1 MCRPVQWW
9 PAIQPELSKPSRQKV
24 EAARSVFFGMSSK
37 SSDAQT
43 GGMSLGDIYFTLFR
57 HKWKILLLS
66 ASGILAAL
74 ALLLFRP
81 PLYESKTK
89 LDILYV
95 VENKSFNPPG
105 NGGNT
110 VSLNE
115 RGSSIIQTEMEILQ
129 SGDVVME
136 AVQTIGAGKILAR
149 AGGGSN
155 TNAAAGLIAKK
166 LNVESYPGS
175 SVIQVSLQHPDPE
188 IVQSILS
195 EIIARYF
202 KKHAEIHQGS
212 VMFGDFS
219 IQETNRLYKE
229 IAQTKEELK
238 NARGLA
244 GVFSVDTADKSYDE
258 QISQIRNKLFAAQTE
273 LVERREV
280 SKEMSNALSATLKS
294 TNVAA
299 EISNNK
305 IDAYR
310 NICTRLGLLQKK
322 EQELLLQYTDQSVP
336 IKDLRAQIAEN
347 EASKKKLET
356 EDPRLT
362 SLGAS
367 LGAAD
372 HPALNMSDNT
382 AQISALEAR
391 IKILNSQLSQIQSDA
406 AKIDESREIISE
418 LKQRVQ
424 REEAEF
430 EYFQRNLEQARI
442 DTMIGAGKAPNIGI
456 IQSPSTPV
464 KKWSEKLKKMAA
476 ILAAGGMVAGLGL
489 AFLIE
494 MFFDRTLKR
503 PVEIE
508 AKLGL
513 PLFISIPDFTQ
524 NGYPPAQIKGKNPL
538 LLTETSG
545 KNASENAAL
554 GPWSRQHP
562 LRRFCDGLRDRLIV
576 HFEVTN
582 VTHNPKLV
590 AVTSCARGAGVSS
603 VATGL
608 AASLSET
615 GDGNVLL
622 VDMNVE
628 GGAAQQF
635 YKGKPGCGLD
645 AALEVEARKNA
656 LIQENLYV
664 AAEPMHGSDKLPS
677 VLPKHLTG
685 LIPKLR
691 ASDYDYIIFDMPAVT
706 QTSMTPRLAR
716 LMDMVLLVIES
727 EKTNQEV
734 AKKVISLLGESK
746 ATVTTVLNKTRSYV
760 PSKLHQEFLNDA

>member
-1 MCRPVQWW
+1 MN
-9 PAIQPELSKPSRQKV
+9 SKQQ
-24 EAARSVFFGMSSK
+24 
-37 SSDAQT
+37 DAKP

-57 HKWKILLLS
+57 HKWKILLFS
-66 ASGILAAL
+66 TSGFLAVL
-74 ALLLFRP
+74 ALLIFKP
-81 PLYESKTK
+81 PLYESKAK

-95 VENKSFNPPG
+95 VQGKSFNPPG
-105 NGGNT
+105 EDANT
-110 VSLNE
+110 VSPYDQ
-115 RGSSIIQTEMEILQ
+115 GHGIIQTELEILQ
-129 SGDVVME
+129 SLDVVME
-136 AVQTIGAGKILAR
+136 AVQTIGPEKILAK

-155 TNAAAGLIAKK
+155 TNTAAALIAKN
-166 LNVESYPGS
+166 LTAESSLGS

-188 IVQSILS
+188 MVQPVLS

-238 NARGLA
+238 NARSTA
-244 GVFSVDTADKSYDE
+244 GVFSLDAADKSYDE
-258 QISQIRNKLFAAQTE
+258 QISQIRNKLFAAQAE
-273 LVERREV
+273 LVERKEAL
-280 SKEMSNALSATLKS
+280 KEMSNALSSTLES
-294 TNVAA
+294 TNSGT
-299 EISNNK
+299 EISNDK
-305 IDAYR
+305 VDEYR
-310 NICTRLGLLQKK
+310 NVCARLGLLRKK
-322 EQELLLQYTDQSVP
+322 EQELLLQYTAQSVP
-336 IKDLRAQIAEN
+336 IKDLRAQIAGN
-347 EASKKKLET
+347 ETFKKKLET
-356 EDPRLT
+356 EEPRLT
-362 SLGAS
+362 SFGVS
-367 LGAAD
+367 LGATD
-372 HPALNMSDNT
+372 HPDFSLSDNA
-382 AQISALEAR
+382 AQISVVEAR

-406 AKIDESREIISE
+406 AKIDESRETISGLE
-418 LKQRVQ
+418 QRVK
-424 REEAEF
+424 RKEAEL
-430 EYFQRNLEQARI
+430 EYFQHNLEQARI

-464 KKWSEKLKKMAA
+464 KQWSKKLKKMAA
-476 ILAAGGMVAGLGL
+476 ILAGSGIAIGLAL

-494 MFFDRTLKR
+494 MFLDRSLKR
-503 PVEIE
+503 PIEIE

-524 NGYPPAQIKGKNPL
+524 NGYPLAKIKGKDPL
-538 LLTETSG
+538 LLAETAG
-545 KNASENAAL
+545 KDAPEDAAL
-554 GPWSRQHP
+554 APWNRQHP
-562 LRRFCDGLRDRLIV
+562 LRRFCEGLRDRLIV
-576 HFEVTN
+576 HFEVKG

-590 AVTSCARGAGVSS
+590 AVTSCAKGAGVSS

-635 YKGKPGCGLD
+635 YKGKLGCGLD
-645 AALEVEARKNA
+645 AVLEVEARKSA
-656 LIQENLYV
+656 LVQDNLYV
-664 AAEPMHGSDKLPS
+664 ATEPVGGSDKLPS
-677 VLPKHLTG
+677 VLPKYLTG

-746 ATVTTVLNKTRSYV
+746 ANVTTVLNKTRSYV
-760 PSKLHQEFLNDA
+760 PAKLHQEFLNDT

>member
-1 MCRPVQWW
+1 MN
-9 PAIQPELSKPSRQKV
+9 
-24 EAARSVFFGMSSK
+24 SK
-37 SSDAQT
+37 SPDTQT

-57 HKWKILLLS
+57 HKWKILLFSTL
-66 ASGILAAL
+66 GFLAVL
-74 ALLLFRP
+74 ALVILKP
-81 PLYESKTK
+81 PLFESKAK

-95 VENKSFNPPG
+95 VQGKSFNPPG
-105 NGGNT
+105 DGANT
-110 VSLNE
+110 VTPNDQG
-115 RGSSIIQTEMEILQ
+115 RGIMQTELEILQ
-129 SGDVVME
+129 SLDVVME
-136 AVQTIGAGKILAR
+136 VVQTIGPEKILAK

-155 TNAAAGLIAKK
+155 TNAAAALIAKN
-166 LNVESYPGS
+166 LVAESSPGS

-188 IVQSILS
+188 MVQPILS

-238 NARGLA
+238 NARNVA
-244 GVFSVDTADKSYDE
+244 GVFSIDAADKSYDD
-258 QISQIRNKLFAAQTE
+258 QISQVRNKLFTAQTE
-273 LVERREV
+273 LVERKEA
-280 SKEMSNALSATLKS
+280 SKEMSSALSLTRKS
-294 TNVAA
+294 TNTES
-299 EISNNK
+299 EISSDK
-305 IDAYR
+305 VDEYR
-310 NICTRLGLLQKK
+310 NVCTRLGLLRKK
-322 EQELLLQYTDQSVP
+322 EQDFLLQYTEQSVP

-347 EASKKKLET
+347 EASKKRLET

-362 SLGAS
+362 NFGVS

-372 HPALNMSDNT
+372 HPTLSLSDNG
-382 AQISALEAR
+382 AHISALEVR
-391 IKILNSQLSQIQSDA
+391 IKVLNSQLSQIQSDA
-406 AKIDESREIISE
+406 AKIDESREAISE
-418 LKQRVQ
+418 LQQRAQ
-424 REEAEF
+424 REEAEL

-442 DTMIGAGKAPNIGI
+442 DTMIGVGKAPNIGV
-456 IQSPSTPV
+456 IQSPSHPV
-464 KKWSEKLKKMAA
+464 KQWPKKLKKMAGM
-476 ILAAGGMVAGLGL
+476 LAFGGIATGL
-489 AFLIE
+489 ALAFFIE
-494 MFFDRTLKR
+494 MFLDRSLKR

-513 PLFISIPDFTQ
+513 PLFISIPDFAK
-524 NGYPPAQIKGKNPL
+524 NGHPLGRIKGKTTL
-538 LLTETSG
+538 LLTETAG
-545 KNASENAAL
+545 KDVSDNTTL

-562 LRRFCDGLRDRLIV
+562 VRPFCDGLRDRLIV
-576 HFEVTN
+576 HFEVKN

-590 AVTSCARGAGVSS
+590 AVTSCDKGAGVSS

-635 YKGKPGCGLD
+635 YKGRLGCGVD
-645 AALEVEARKNA
+645 AVLEVEARKGA
-656 LIQENLYV
+656 LIKENLYV
-664 AAEPMHGSDKLPS
+664 ATQPMGAGDNLPS
-677 VLPKHLTG
+677 VLPKHLMG

-727 EKTNQEV
+727 EKTNQDV
-734 AKKVISLLGESK
+734 AKRVISLLGESK
-746 ATVTTVLNKTRSYV
+746 ANVTTVLNKTHSYV
-760 PSKLHQEFLNDA
+760 PSQLHQEYLNDT